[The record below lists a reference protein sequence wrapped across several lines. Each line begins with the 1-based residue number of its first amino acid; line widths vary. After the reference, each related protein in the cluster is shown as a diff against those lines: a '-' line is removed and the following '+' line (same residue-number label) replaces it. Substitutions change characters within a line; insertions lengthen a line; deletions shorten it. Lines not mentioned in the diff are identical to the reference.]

1 MKRDDALDA
10 LKNLPYDEE
19 NIHHDI
25 EYIANKLGVSSE
37 QMNEYLTIP
46 KKTYKDYRSQDWI
59 YRAGS
64 GIMKKLGLEIGGK
77 R

>member
-1 MKRDDALDA
+1 
-10 LKNLPYDEE
+10 
-19 NIHHDI
+19 
-25 EYIANKLGVSSE
+25 
-37 QMNEYLTIP
+37 MNEYLTIP